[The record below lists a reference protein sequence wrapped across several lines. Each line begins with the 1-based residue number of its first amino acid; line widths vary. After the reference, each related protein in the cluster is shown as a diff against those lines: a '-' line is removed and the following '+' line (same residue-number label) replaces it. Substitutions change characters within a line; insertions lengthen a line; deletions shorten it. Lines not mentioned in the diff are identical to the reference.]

1 MPDLSA
7 PPATPPFELKRL
19 HKDAIGKALDKAQR
33 YRLLNEPTE
42 AESICLDILEIEPGH
57 QEALVTLLLAITDQ
71 FQDGLG
77 DRLERAQALLVRLR
91 EEYARAYYAG
101 VIAERRGK
109 AVMGQHTLSAG
120 HDAYEYLVEAMHCYE
135 RAEALAP
142 PDNDDAR
149 LRYNACVRKIRNASH
164 LEPRQ
169 TEPDDPY
176 LEE

>member
-1 MPDLSA
+1 MSDLSNLA
-7 PPATPPFELKRL
+7 PPFELKRL

-57 QEALVTLLLAITDQ
+57 QEALVTLLLALTDQ

-77 DRLERAQALLVRLR
+77 DRVDRARALLPRLS
-91 EEYARAYYAG
+91 EEYARSYYAG

-109 AVMGQHTLSAG
+109 ALMKEHTLSAG
-120 HDAYEYLVEAMHCYE
+120 HDAYEYLLEAMHCYE

-142 PDNDDAR
+142 ADNDDPR
-149 LRYNACVRKIRNASH
+149 LRYNACVRKIRNVGH

-169 TEPDDPY
+169 PETHDPY
-176 LEE
+176 IED